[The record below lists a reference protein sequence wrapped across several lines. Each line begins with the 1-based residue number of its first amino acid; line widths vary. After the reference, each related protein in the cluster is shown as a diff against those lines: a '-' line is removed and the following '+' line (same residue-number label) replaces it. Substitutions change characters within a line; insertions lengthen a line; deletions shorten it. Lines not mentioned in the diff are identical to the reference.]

1 MGTGTLVPAVS
12 FDFDAVLI
20 LGKELRREPDRALRE
35 LRARAAAAAAA
46 LRAGA
51 ACVITLEAHLRGQE
65 RSGSALVVGLLGELG
80 VDSTKILRRD
90 LTRSTREEAVLGTAC
105 FDERRVRRG
114 LVLTAG
120 YHVARSRRLFAEAGA
135 RAEVHAPHAM
145 WRWANAHEREWIA
158 EGEPSAAAVARE
170 ARTERAFTALE
181 TAIRPL
187 PHSVRAA
194 LEIRMGGWLRGR
206 D

>member
-1 MGTGTLVPAVS
+1 MIAAGVS
-12 FDFDAVLI
+12 FPFDAVLI
-20 LGKELRREPDRALRE
+20 LGKELRREPDRAVRE

-51 ACVITLEAHLRGQE
+51 GCVVTLEAHLRGQDL
-65 RSGSALVVGLLGELG
+65 SGSALVVGLLGELG
-80 VDSTKILRRD
+80 VDPAKIVRQD
-90 LTRSTREEAVLGTAC
+90 QTRSTREEAVLGTAC
-105 FDERRVRRG
+105 FDERGARRG

-135 RAEVHAPHAM
+135 HAEVHAPHAL
-145 WRWANAHEREWIA
+145 WRWANERERGWIA
-158 EGEPSAAAVARE
+158 AGEPSAAAVAQE
-170 ARTERAFTALE
+170 LRTERMFTALE

-187 PHSVRAA
+187 PLGLRSG

-206 D
+206 ADR